1 MFSRNALSV
10 RPPKERVHDTSTSSI
25 KRPTRCGR
33 MRRATVSTSGSSGID
48 PDYPARDHLAV
59 RCPNSSKKDKT
70 PLIRKTR
77 TSPLSVI
84 SPRRFMSH
92 PLLTIGLSLALSLT
106 SSASQGAHAAPR
118 VERVDSGLVSTS
130 SAWRTNPK
138 DNICGLTSPRQL
150 TQPARIDYRTA
161 LASTPEMKDLKRRG
175 ISLDSAEG
183 QILRERAADRVR
195 MIGSKLMKR
204 KGHCSLWKEISH
216 SNNRL
221 IPDITSELVTAIAA
235 S

>member
-33 MRRATVSTSGSSGID
+33 MRRATVSTSGSSGIA
-48 PDYPARDHLAV
+48 PDYPARDHLEM

-138 DNICGLTSPRQL
+138 DNICGLTSTRQL

-161 LASTPEMKDLKRRG
+161 IASTPEMKDLKRRG

-195 MIGSKLMKR
+195 KIGSKLMKR

-216 SNNRL
+216 SNNRV
-221 IPDITSELVTAIAA
+221 IPDMTSELVTAIAA